1 MKKLQPGLD
10 GIESGHWVHAV
21 ALLDKIIGVGILP
34 WQRFC
39 EEWQG
44 MEKERISV
52 DCAMLLKIELGYAS
66 SIRN

>member
-1 MKKLQPGLD
+1 
-10 GIESGHWVHAV
+10 
-21 ALLDKIIGVGILP
+21 
-34 WQRFC
+34 
-39 EEWQG
+39 